1 LLATSRRSPFG
12 VVFAGKFS
20 HLNTLEPII
29 GFASF
34 GFASAWAWVDE
45 GSIAGT
51 TAMANRKGRRQT
63 FMGRGRCGPRAAPK
77 QTRTFE
83 VTSPIRARTLPPP
96 VSLLAFYVLVTILG
110 ILSMGF
116 QMLGSRLLSPHF
128 GSSIDV
134 WACLIST
141 FLAAFSLGSM
151 LGGWISNL
159 PAAPR
164 QRGQLICAVIA
175 VLTLAITAIFGRGV
189 LGQIEITFTSIIAGV
204 LLSCLT
210 LFFVPVTALSTFSP
224 QCVQFLAQRGTPPGK
239 ASGLVYGVST
249 LGNIAGVMLTT
260 FVLIAHFRVSTLLYL
275 WLAVAILCLAC
286 LVRLLR
292 ASSSLS

>member
-1 LLATSRRSPFG
+1 MPVLSVTLFVFYAL
-12 VVFAGKFS
+12 VV
-20 HLNTLEPII
+20 T
-29 GFASF
+29 
-34 GFASAWAWVDE
+34 
-45 GSIAGT
+45 
-51 TAMANRKGRRQT
+51 
-63 FMGRGRCGPRAAPK
+63 
-77 QTRTFE
+77 
-83 VTSPIRARTLPPP
+83 
-96 VSLLAFYVLVTILG
+96 LG

-141 FLAAFSLGSM
+141 FLAAFSLGSI

-159 PAAPR
+159 EIGAR
-164 QRGQLICAVIA
+164 RRGQTICALAA
-175 VLTLAITAIFGRGV
+175 VVTLMITALWGRGL
-189 LGQIEITFTSIIAGV
+189 LGQIEGAVTSITWGV
-204 LLSCLT
+204 VVSCLT

-224 QCVQFLAQRGTPPGK
+224 QCVQFLASRGTPPGK

-275 WLAVAILCLAC
+275 WLAVAVVCLAS

-292 ASSSLS
+292 RPLSS